1 VESAVADE
9 VYKMEKSLFTKQNF
23 AKIETAFFSN
33 FNMRLETTDAAGREI
48 PALCSKD
55 CHPAFCKIIRS
66 SPAGAKRCKQDRLR
80 SVKMAFE
87 TGQPYISICHAGIV
101 LACVPA
107 MDKDEPLGGVFFGK
121 CLWDKPDDITIDE
134 INKRAKGIRIDRDK
148 LAAAIEK
155 LPIVSGRKVHEAA
168 EFLFVA
174 IYEITGLDPHVI
186 QWRRQR
192 SQQQS
197 EIGELIRKEKEK
209 SGAGQYPLEAEK
221 RLMDKVKIGDR
232 LGAREILNMI
242 LASIMLS
249 DPGDLAVLKA
259 RMLELLSILSRS
271 AVEGGVD
278 INFLLEKNLDYIN
291 KVMQIDNQQ
300 DLCAWIGNAL
310 NDFIE
315 QVYSTQDSRRVSQ
328 IKPATD
334 YIMAHYC
341 EPITLNDVAKAAH
354 LSVSRLSH
362 IFKEQTGLTI
372 VDYMTNARIEYAKEL
387 LISTN
392 KNCTEVCFEAGYNN
406 QSYFTRTF
414 KDVVGVTPR
423 AFRDMN
429 RR

>member
-1 VESAVADE
+1 
-9 VYKMEKSLFTKQNF
+9 
-23 AKIETAFFSN
+23 
-33 FNMRLETTDAAGREI
+33 
-48 PALCSKD
+48 
-55 CHPAFCKIIRS
+55 
-66 SPAGAKRCKQDRLR
+66 
-80 SVKMAFE
+80 MAFE

-107 MDKDEPLGGVFFGK
+107 MDRDKPLGGLFFGK
-121 CLWDKPDDITIDE
+121 CLWDKPDDIAVEE
-134 INKRAKGIRIDRDK
+134 INKRVRGIRINRDK
-148 LAAAIEK
+148 LVRAIAK
-155 LPIVSGRKVHEAA
+155 LPVVSGRKIHEAA

-174 IYEITGLDPHVI
+174 LYETTGLDPHVI

-197 EIGELIRKEKEK
+197 EIGELIRNQKEK

-221 RLMDKVKIGDR
+221 KLMNKVKIGDR

-242 LASIMLS
+242 LASIMLN

-259 RMLELLSILSRS
+259 RMLELLSVLSRS

-328 IKPATD
+328 IKPAID
-334 YIMAHYC
+334 YIKRRYC

-362 IFKEQTGLTI
+362 VFKEQTGLTI
-372 VDYMTNARIEYAKEL
+372 VDYLTNTRIEYAKEL

-392 KNCTEVCFEAGYNN
+392 KSCTEVCFEAGYNN

-414 KDVVGVTPR
+414 KDIVGLTPR
-423 AFRDMN
+423 NFRDMN

>member
-1 VESAVADE
+1 
-9 VYKMEKSLFTKQNF
+9 
-23 AKIETAFFSN
+23 
-33 FNMRLETTDAAGREI
+33 
-48 PALCSKD
+48 
-55 CHPAFCKIIRS
+55 
-66 SPAGAKRCKQDRLR
+66 
-80 SVKMAFE
+80 
-87 TGQPYISICHAGIV
+87 
-101 LACVPA
+101 
-107 MDKDEPLGGVFFGK
+107 
-121 CLWDKPDDITIDE
+121 
-134 INKRAKGIRIDRDK
+134 
-148 LAAAIEK
+148 
-155 LPIVSGRKVHEAA
+155 
-168 EFLFVA
+168 
-174 IYEITGLDPHVI
+174 
-186 QWRRQR
+186 
-192 SQQQS
+192 
-197 EIGELIRKEKEK
+197 
-209 SGAGQYPLEAEK
+209 
-221 RLMDKVKIGDR
+221 
-232 LGAREILNMI
+232 MI

-300 DLCAWIGNAL
+300 DLCVWIGNAL

-328 IKPATD
+328 IKPAID
-334 YIMAHYC
+334 YIMSHYR

-362 IFKEQTGLTI
+362 VFKEQTGFTI
-372 VDYMTNARIEYAKEL
+372 VDYMTNARIDYAKEL

-414 KDVVGVTPR
+414 KDVVGITPR